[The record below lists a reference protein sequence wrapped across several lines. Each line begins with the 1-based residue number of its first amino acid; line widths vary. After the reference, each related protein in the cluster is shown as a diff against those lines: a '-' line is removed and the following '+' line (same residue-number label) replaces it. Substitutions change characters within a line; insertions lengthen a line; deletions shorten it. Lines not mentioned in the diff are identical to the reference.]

1 MGEFVDLIINL
12 SVYSVSFFFRV
23 ESFAM
28 QL

>member
-12 SVYSVSFFFRV
+12 SVYSVYFFFRV